1 MIASAAYERNLDVS
15 VENKQLFIE
24 SYIQKDLQTE

>member
-1 MIASAAYERNLDVS
+1 MIAIAAYERNLDVP